1 MNGLIYLIGLIVV
14 IMFTLS
20 FLGLRWPR
28 EASEFAM
35 TYTDRADPSAVAAAD
50 TPAGFR
56 YIQWGPVIAGALLA
70 AALALVLQAFGIGLG
85 LSMSSA
91 APTWRS

>member
-1 MNGLIYLIGLIVV
+1 
-14 IMFTLS
+14 
-20 FLGLRWPR
+20 
-28 EASEFAM
+28 M

-91 APTWRS
+91 APTWRDASFPLILLSGLYLASLSRARE